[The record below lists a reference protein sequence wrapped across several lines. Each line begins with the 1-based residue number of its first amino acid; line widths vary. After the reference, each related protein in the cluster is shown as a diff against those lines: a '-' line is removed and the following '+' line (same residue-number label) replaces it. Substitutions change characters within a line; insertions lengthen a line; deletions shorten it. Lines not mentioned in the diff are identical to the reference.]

1 MFNEPELDTAGRP
14 QHCSGSH
21 PRDLLPCLSRPSRFR
36 RESAFG
42 TWLTRIALNVANSY
56 FTSRAFKERTRT
68 GEFSEAQTRGTMT
81 VGEGVE
87 NAELESRIQQLRIS
101 ILHLPQKYREVLVL
115 VSFEAK
121 SYEQVAE
128 ILNIP
133 IGTVRSRISYA
144 RGLLR
149 ERLEDL

>member
-1 MFNEPELDTAGRP
+1 
-14 QHCSGSH
+14 
-21 PRDLLPCLSRPSRFR
+21 
-36 RESAFG
+36 
-42 TWLTRIALNVANSY
+42 
-56 FTSRAFKERTRT
+56 
-68 GEFSEAQTRGTMT
+68 MT

-121 SYEQVAE
+121 SYEQAAE